1 MSTLHERL
9 GELLVLLARKQRL
22 DQQRE
27 GLNRMDTGS
36 YDAWRDDALVLI
48 LEMIA
53 DDLRARVP

>member
-1 MSTLHERL
+1 MSTLDERL
-9 GELLVLLARKQRL
+9 GELQALLVRKQIL
-22 DQQRE
+22 DVQRE